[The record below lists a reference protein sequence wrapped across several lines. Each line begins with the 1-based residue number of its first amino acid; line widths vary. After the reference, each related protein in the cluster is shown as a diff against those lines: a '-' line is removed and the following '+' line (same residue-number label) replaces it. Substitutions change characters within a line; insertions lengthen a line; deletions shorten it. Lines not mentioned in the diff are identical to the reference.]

1 MRDINRIDDVLKTLS
16 ECWKKYPDWRLG
28 QLFCN
33 LQRAAG
39 QDLFYLEDD
48 QMIKLLNLYFE
59 MSEEG

>member
-1 MRDINRIDDVLKTLS
+1 MRDISRIDDVLKTLGK
-16 ECWKKYPDWRLG
+16 CWKKYPDWRLG